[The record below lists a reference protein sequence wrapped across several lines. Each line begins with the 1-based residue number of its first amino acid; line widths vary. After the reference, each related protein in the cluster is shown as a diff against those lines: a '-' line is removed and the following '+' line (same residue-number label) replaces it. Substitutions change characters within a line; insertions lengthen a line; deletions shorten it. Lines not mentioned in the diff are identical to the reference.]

1 VVIVSVI
8 DERAKG
14 IALGAAEYLVKPIGR
29 DDLLQALKRVRVL
42 YPAKVDE
49 TGVGLDKAP

>member
-1 VVIVSVI
+1 VVVVSII

-29 DDLLQALKRVRVL
+29 DDLLQALERIRVL
-42 YPAKVDE
+42 DPAPLHEKE
-49 TGVGLDKAP
+49 VGLDGAP